1 METLEVHFDYVL
13 IGDDVEV
20 GALLLDD
27 GDVLE
32 SSLKTYEGIRYHAR
46 SNNYQFSI
54 LAWRL
59 AADLVVQ
66 YAMAEGYDY
75 DQVVFCNQ
83 NELMFKWF
91 RERKVPEAYIKNMS
105 ILSERFAVM
114 SDFGIEDI
122 AIRLIKG
129 SDNQAKKTLKK
140 RKSKKTGEVTNKI
153 DLSNLDMKPVKEEK
167 DSGYRNYGK
176 KKNDIRS
183 YGGDVNLRDKVESS
197 RMSSNVVSMENW
209 DRKKA

>member
-20 GALLLDD
+20 GALLVDD

-32 SSLKTYEGIRYHAR
+32 SSLKTYEGIRYHER

-59 AADLVVQ
+59 AVDLVIQ

-75 DQVVFCNQ
+75 DEVVFCNQ

-105 ILSERFAVM
+105 ALGGRIAVM
-114 SDFGIEDI
+114 KDFGIDDMSV
-122 AIRLIKG
+122 RLIKG
-129 SDNQAKKTLKK
+129 TDNQAKKTLKK
-140 RKSKKTGEVTNKI
+140 RKSKKTGEVSNKI
-153 DLSNLDMKPVKEEK
+153 DLSNLEMEPVKVEK
-167 DSGYRNYGK
+167 SSEYSGYR
-176 KKNDIRS
+176 KKNEIRS
-183 YGGDVNLRDKVESS
+183 YGGDVNLKDKVVSS
-197 RMSSNVVSMENW
+197 RMNDNVVSMENW

>member
-1 METLEVHFDYVL
+1 MDTLEVHFDYVL

-20 GALLLDD
+20 GAILIDD

-32 SSLKTYEGIRYHAR
+32 SRLLPYEGIRYHER

-59 AADLVVQ
+59 AVDLVIQ

-75 DQVVFCNQ
+75 DEVVFCNQ

-91 RERKVPEAYIKNMS
+91 RERKVPEAYFKNMHF
-105 ILSERFAVM
+105 LGERLAVM
-114 SDFGIEDI
+114 KDFGINDMSV
-122 AIRLIKG
+122 RLIKG
-129 SDNQAKKTLKK
+129 TDNQAKKTLKK
-140 RKSKKTGEVTNKI
+140 RKSKKTGEVSNKI
-153 DLSNLDMKPVKEEK
+153 DLSNLEMETVKVAKSGEYH
-167 DSGYRNYGK
+167 GYR
-176 KKNDIRS
+176 KKNEIRS
-183 YGGDVNLRDKVESS
+183 YGGDVHLKDKVVSS
-197 RMSSNVVSMENW
+197 RMNDNVVSMENW